1 MDMFG
6 YTDMRQA
13 DSAVIKAA
21 YWSSTTYEL
30 VVHFVNGS
38 MRRYTGVYLSD
49 WRGMKNALSL
59 GTYYNNY
66 VRGNSR
72 FSSYPFDGAFVFA
85 GEVAEPVKLETEVVS
100 ADIQSKFDVSVTIN
114 IYVNGDPEAVAKA
127 VEQLAPSFRA
137 IQTRK

>member
-1 MDMFG
+1 
-6 YTDMRQA
+6 
-13 DSAVIKAA
+13 
-21 YWSSTTYEL
+21 
-30 VVHFVNGS
+30 
-38 MRRYTGVYLSD
+38 
-49 WRGMKNALSL
+49 
-59 GTYYNNY
+59 
-66 VRGNSR
+66 
-72 FSSYPFDGAFVFA
+72 VFA